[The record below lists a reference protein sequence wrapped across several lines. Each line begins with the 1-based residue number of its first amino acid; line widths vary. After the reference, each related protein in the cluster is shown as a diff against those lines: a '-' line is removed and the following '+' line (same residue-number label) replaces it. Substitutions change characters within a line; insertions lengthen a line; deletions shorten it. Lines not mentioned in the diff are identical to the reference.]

1 MQNAFHTFVISINNK
16 NFEMKN
22 VFPTAE
28 LNGVLVANHSS
39 EHTFSFD
46 NGVKLGGVSKEQCTR
61 LCATQSESI
70 VQDCGG
76 YKIVATTFKLS
87 DEVVASF
94 YEAIELVGKNGLVLV
109 SRVHRN
115 AINENLGIDALPQ
128 VVCGITIDR
137 VTKIVS
143 STKFSH

>member
-1 MQNAFHTFVISINNK
+1 MRFIPLLYQLTTK
-16 NFEMKN
+16 NIEMKN
-22 VFPTAE
+22 VFPVVE

-39 EHTFSFD
+39 EHTFTFD
-46 NGVKLGGVSKEQCTR
+46 NGVQLGGVSKEQSVR
-61 LCATQSESI
+61 LCASQNETT
-70 VQDCGG
+70 VQECGNH
-76 YKIVATTFKLS
+76 KIVATTFKLS

-94 YEAIELVGKNGLVLV
+94 HDAIECVGENGLVLV